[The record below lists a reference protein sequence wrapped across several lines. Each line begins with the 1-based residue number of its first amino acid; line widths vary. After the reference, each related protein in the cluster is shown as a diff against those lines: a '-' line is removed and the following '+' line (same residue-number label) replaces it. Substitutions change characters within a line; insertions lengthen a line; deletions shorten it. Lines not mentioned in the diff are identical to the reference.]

1 MNKQNLQTEEE
12 KLEKKHQKRDK
23 KKKKNMK
30 VSGAGVKKLQKIIK
44 NK

>member
-1 MNKQNLQTEEE
+1 MNKQNFESLEAEEE
-12 KLEKKHQKRDK
+12 KKRKKRDK

-30 VSGAGVKKLQKIIK
+30 VSGAGVKRLAEIIR